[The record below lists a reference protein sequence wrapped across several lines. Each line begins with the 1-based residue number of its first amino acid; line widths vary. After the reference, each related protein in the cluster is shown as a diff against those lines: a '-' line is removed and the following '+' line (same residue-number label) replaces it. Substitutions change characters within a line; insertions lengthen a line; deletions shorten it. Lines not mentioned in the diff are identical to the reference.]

1 MKRASRRLARF
12 DDIYRARWGEVLAG
26 VDEAGRGCLA
36 GPVVAACVALSP
48 GTRLPG
54 VRDSKTLSA
63 LGREEAL
70 EWIRARALA
79 TGVGV
84 ASAAEVDAFNVRLAT
99 LLAMRR
105 AVTALGIIPRG
116 LLIDGRDAI
125 HSEVPVEPVVDGDA
139 RSLAVAAAS
148 ILAKVTRDALMEAEA
163 PRFPAYRFEENKG
176 YGTPEHLEALRAH
189 GPCEIHRR
197 SFRPVRAL
205 LAVQVVMEGV

>member
-1 MKRASRRLARF
+1 MKRASRKLARF
-12 DDIYRARWGEVLAG
+12 DEIYRARWGEVLAG

-36 GPVVAACVALSP
+36 GPVVAACVALPP
-48 GTRLPG
+48 GAKLPG

-63 LGREEAL
+63 ADREEAL
-70 EWIRARALA
+70 ERIRALAVA

-84 ASAAEVDAFNVRLAT
+84 ASVAEVDAFNVRMAT

-125 HSEVPVEPVVDGDA
+125 HCEMPVEAVVDGDA

-163 PRFPAYRFEENKG
+163 PRFPIYRFEENKG

-197 SFRPVRAL
+197 SFRPVRGL